1 MTARWSSSWLREV
14 EDELDKADPL
24 VSESGRG
31 PGLAGQRGDARGRCC
46 RWTGLRL
53 RPSTGRGNWA
63 GPRAGAASR
72 ETASWAERRNG
83 PRGRKREEYLGW
95 LEKGLREKDRA
106 GQAGRLARMERK
118 GFFLFILF
126 SYFQTTFK
134 YEPNA
139 TSNKVL
145 NILFNS
151 NKMNNFSKFSN
162 INFHNSFIFK
172 FSFLLFQSHFY
183 VICKK
188 KFNPF

>member
-1 MTARWSSSWLREV
+1 MSSSWGMKRTGRSHLSARE
-14 EDELDKADPL
+14 EAG
-24 VSESGRG
+24 SGCQPERDG
-31 PGLAGQRGDARGRCC
+31 GARACAACC
-46 RWTGLRL
+46 WAGLRL
-53 RPSTGRGNWA
+53 QPSTGRGNWA
-63 GPRAGAASR
+63 GPSAGAASR

-126 SYFQTTFK
+126 SYFQTTLK

-172 FSFLLFQSHFY
+172 FSFLLFQSQFWFHLQKE
-183 VICKK
+183 I
-188 KFNPF
+188 

>member
-14 EDELDKADPL
+14 EDELDKADPP

-31 PGLAGQRGDARGRCC
+31 PGLAAREGMH
-46 RWTGLRL
+46 
-53 RPSTGRGNWA
+53 
-63 GPRAGAASR
+63 AGAAAAELGCGCGLR
-72 ETASWAERRNG
+72 QGEETRPAQERALQAGETASWAERRNG

-106 GQAGRLARMERK
+106 GQVGRLARMERK
-118 GFFLFILF
+118 RFFLFILF
-126 SYFQTTFK
+126 SYFQTTLK

-162 INFHNSFIFK
+162 INFHKSFIFK
-172 FSFLLFQSHFY
+172 FYFLLF
-183 VICKK
+183 
-188 KFNPF
+188 

>member
-1 MTARWSSSWLREV
+1 MRAGAAAA
-14 EDELDKADPL
+14 EL
-24 VSESGRG
+24 GCG
-31 PGLAGQRGDARGRCC
+31 C
-46 RWTGLRL
+46 GLRQGEE
-53 RPSTGRGNWA
+53 TGPV
-63 GPRAGAASR
+63 PRAGAASR

-83 PRGRKREEYLGW
+83 PRRRKREEYLGW

-118 GFFLFILF
+118 RYFLFILF

-139 TSNKVL
+139 TSNNVL

-172 FSFLLFQSHFY
+172 FSFLLFQSQF
-183 VICKK
+183 
-188 KFNPF
+188 